1 MKDFTTDPGL
11 QLMHKISRSFV
22 VPGYV
27 ADADQSDFE
36 TNENSVSKCAMISP
50 EPRLPAHN
58 RASTW
63 YSYASFVTQKES
75 SELEQVELDKIESY
89 LKAAAESLGIIDDIN
104 AVDVTYAVSKVA
116 SEETTER
123 LPVRGEAE
131 AKVAAEAFAELSDTS
146 VTERVELAR
155 KISAYGF
162 DNEYIKRSTCHYGC
176 YDGKAVASL
185 LRRTENTY
193 ATKLAEMCEGLSP
206 QEMQANHKMAAEI
219 CEAANVL
226 GDRPEIELAVNTVD
240 PVAFL
245 SNGSVVK
252 ESQLTAANSNI
263 LVAAATGVVSLN
275 DSKYVKA
282 AQDMSADLADDLVAD
297 LTAQGISVEV
307 NPGDGFDFT
316 ITTL

>member
-75 SELEQVELDKIESY
+75 SELEQADLDKIESY
-89 LKAAAESLGIIDDIN
+89 LKVAAESLGIIDDIN
-104 AVDVTYAVSKVA
+104 AVDVTYAASKVA
-116 SEETTER
+116 SEETSEKF
-123 LPVRGEAE
+123 PVRGEAE
-131 AKVAAEAFAELSDTS
+131 AKAAAEAFPAITDAS
-146 VTERVELAR
+146 VEERVALAR

-162 DNEYIKRSTCHYGC
+162 DNDYVKRSTCHYGC
-176 YDGKAVASL
+176 YDGKAVANL
-185 LRRTENTY
+185 LRSTENPH
-193 ATKLAEMCEGLSP
+193 AIKLAEMCEGLSP
-206 QEMQANHKMAAEI
+206 QEMQEHHKMAAEI
-219 CEAANVL
+219 CEAAGVFD
-226 GDRPEIELAVNTVD
+226 DRPEIKLAVNTVE

-245 SNGSVVK
+245 NNGSVVK

-263 LVAAATGVVSLN
+263 LVAAATGVVSLGDN
-275 DSKYVKA
+275 KYVKA
-282 AQDMSADLADDLVAD
+282 AQDMSAELADDLVAD